1 MAKKGDGPDWLD
13 DDDIFG
19 DDKDD
24 VFDADDASEDD
35 APEADAPMLSRGGPG
50 RAATRGPE
58 RDEPEDRAPSR
69 GDSPRGDAARGGGRG
84 EESDDDDAEKK
95 PSLAARMAMKH
106 AKRPGDQESLKS
118 PLVLGLG
125 GGALVLAVMA
135 GTFYFIIGRDVVTK
149 EMIAVDEA
157 IAEQRYSQAIKQLDE
172 FILIHGNDKY
182 TEDAVMKRAKV
193 RIDAA
198 VTGSV
203 PDWPKGIEAIN
214 QYRDDCRD
222 FPKYTEEFPTLASYS
237 EKISK
242 GSLET
247 AARVFDRKLLQVSED
262 AENRLNEFSNPEEPP
277 VEAYAEIK
285 RLREVAVDAI
295 RKHEAT
301 QGTYT
306 EIEGHL
312 AAKRP
317 IPALTARRRLL
328 DRYPELVNDRKL
340 AGFLEATLETERGL
354 VRREDSDLKAFGEDR
369 PLPVPPPLSL
379 TQHSR
384 VSTAETSEGRV
395 IIGVAQGCLYGVD
408 TVTGDPAWRR
418 AIGLDTPFFPI
429 EVESTQDG
437 LLVYDT
443 MHRELVHVHRQTGEL
458 IWRLPL
464 EESVSG
470 FPIVDS
476 GIVYLPTLGNHLYKI
491 DLQGGS
497 VSARLTFSQPVYSP
511 PVLTRDREH
520 LVVSGYEA
528 VSYTIGTRQFECQRV
543 SFTKQKP
550 GTLDAPLTRVDV
562 PMMAMGELVLMIE
575 NDLVDGG
582 AMMRVFDARNC
593 EEDLPELA
601 AMRLDGHVRDAPVL
615 RGNELYV
622 ACEGEQYNVFTVSDD
637 LDKDPLTA
645 ITQPPSDSDY
655 TGSIQM
661 LPGPGGRFWT
671 AGRELRKFHLEQD
684 SLPEDD
690 SIEIGAIAQP
700 IQKIG
705 PSLYVGR
712 LQLGSN
718 ATVMIQYDGESLEGA
733 WRTVLGGGLLA
744 IMPVGTDS
752 ALCLTRS
759 GELYQVGAAALE
771 GGGFLHRPAGSVE
784 IPSGTADPL
793 RACVLPG
800 NQIAVVRGGEEA
812 RVWIV
817 NSAGKAGQEFPLEA
831 GSVADPVP
839 LAGGAVVALPDKLRL
854 AGRSGGFV
862 EDFMG
867 TVEQQGQVQWST
879 LIPIDE
885 NHILVLDRQGRLSR
899 LQFRTSPAPHMQ
911 QIDTLEIG
919 EFIDVPPV
927 YANGKVV
934 LTDARGGVQL
944 LNATGF
950 ERTAETTLEH
960 AAVGT
965 MHVAG
970 DLVLIENSR
979 RELQCLDTA
988 KGLEKRWS
996 IPLEGDH
1003 VTGTP
1008 MLVGGRLLL
1017 ATMNGRVL
1025 LVDATSGEVS
1035 GSLALEQP
1043 LEHGPLQIG
1052 DYTVV
1057 GSIDGSLFRVESLL
1071 GGAE

>member
-1 MAKKGDGPDWLD
+1 MAKKGGGPDWLD
-13 DDDIFG
+13 DEDIFAESKDDIFA
-19 DDKDD
+19 DD
-24 VFDADDASEDD
+24 VSEDD
-35 APEADAPMLSRGGPG
+35 ASAEGAPMLSRGGTG
-50 RAATRGPE
+50 QTATRGAD
-58 RDEPEDRAPSR
+58 RDESEDGAESRRESRRDDSAP
-69 GDSPRGDAARGGGRG
+69 GRG
-84 EESDDDDAEKK
+84 HGEETDDDDVEKK

-106 AKRPGDQESLKS
+106 ARRPGEQESLKS

-125 GGALVLAVMA
+125 GGGLILAVMA

-157 IAEQRYSQAIKQLDE
+157 IAEQRYSQAIKQLDK

-182 TEDAVMKRAKV
+182 TEDAVLKRAQV

-222 FPKYTEEFPTLASYS
+222 FPKYSEQYPTLASYS
-237 EKISK
+237 EKIAK

-262 AENRLNEFSNPEEPP
+262 SEDRLNEFSDPEEPP

-285 RLREVAVDAI
+285 RLREVAIDAI
-295 RKHEAT
+295 RKHEFT
-301 QGTYT
+301 EETYAK
-306 EIEGHL
+306 IEAHL
-312 AAKRP
+312 AALRP
-317 IPALTARRRLL
+317 IPALEARRRLL
-328 DRYPELVNDRKL
+328 DQYPELESDRKL
-340 AGFLEATLETERGL
+340 RDFLEQTIETERGL
-354 VRREDSDLKAFGEDR
+354 VRREDSELKASSEDR

-384 VSTAETSEGRV
+384 VSTAETSEGRI

-418 AIGLDTPFFPI
+418 AIGLDTPFFPV

-443 MHRELVHVHRQTGEL
+443 MHQELIHVNRQTGAL

-464 EESVSG
+464 EAVTG

-476 GIVYLPTLGNHLYKI
+476 GVVYLPTLGNHLYKI

-511 PVLTRDREH
+511 PVLTRDKEH
-520 LVVSGYEA
+520 LVLSGYEA

-593 EEDLPELA
+593 EADLPELA

-637 LDKDPLTA
+637 LEKEPLTA

-655 TGSIQM
+655 TGPIQM

-671 AGRELRKFHLEQD
+671 AGRELRQFHLEQD

-744 IMPVGTDS
+744 IMPVGADS

-759 GELYQVGAAALE
+759 GEIYQVGASALE
-771 GGGFLHRPAGSVE
+771 GGGFLQRPAGSVE
-784 IPSGTADPL
+784 IPPGTADPL

-839 LAGGAVVALPDKLRL
+839 LAGGAVVPLPTKLRL
-854 AGRSGGFV
+854 SGRSGGFV

-867 TVEQQGQVQWST
+867 TVEQPGQVQWST
-879 LIPIDE
+879 LLPVDE

-927 YANGKVV
+927 YTNGKVV

-944 LNATGF
+944 LNVTGF
-950 ERTAETTLEH
+950 ERTAEATLEH
-960 AAVGT
+960 PAVGT
-965 MHVAG
+965 MFVAG

-979 RELQCLDTA
+979 HELQCLDTTNN
-988 KGLEKRWS
+988 LDKRWS
-996 IPLEGDH
+996 IPLGRDH

-1008 MLVGGRLLL
+1008 MLIDGRVLL

-1025 LVDATSGEVS
+1025 LVDAASGEVS

-1043 LEHGPLQIG
+1043 LEHGPLTIG
-1052 DYTVV
+1052 KYTVV

-1071 GGAE
+1071 EGAE